1 MDIRKSASRKIDSLV
16 NKHFAWRFASRR
28 RLERL
33 EETLDFVAAMIPA
46 QDDLVTRVKELSNF
60 LTESSG
66 LYGSGSECLV
76 GKPGDGSYVLHSSFK
91 RANSLKVLSIG
102 VGDKI
107 SAESDLADYGAKVWL
122 FDHTI
127 SALPVEREEFTFIRR
142 GLGADSAD
150 SQLLPLPSMV
160 DHLALSTTDHG
171 ILMID
176 AEGAEWQICAA
187 EDEAA
192 LAKFA
197 QVSIEL
203 HGLTGIVDER
213 RWKTMRA
220 TLEVLTAN
228 HTATW
233 LHGNNW
239 RPSLPIGGR
248 MIPDVCEVTFLR
260 RDVINGSRREKNLT
274 SPDAQRPNTSLFPDL
289 PQSQLFRPLRP
300 TILAESRAWLAGG
313 E

>member
-1 MDIRKSASRKIDSLV
+1 M
-16 NKHFAWRFASRR
+16 
-28 RLERL
+28 
-33 EETLDFVAAMIPA
+33 
-46 QDDLVTRVKELSNF
+46 
-60 LTESSG
+60 
-66 LYGSGSECLV
+66 
-76 GKPGDGSYVLHSSFK
+76 
-91 RANSLKVLSIG
+91 
-102 VGDKI
+102 GDKV

-127 SALPVEREEFTFIRR
+127 NALPVEREEFVFIRN
-142 GLGADSAD
+142 GLGAYSSD
-150 SQLLPLPSMV
+150 SQLLSLPLMV
-160 DHLALSTTDHG
+160 NLLALSTTDHG

-176 AEGAEWQICAA
+176 AEGAEWQISTA

-197 QVSIEL
+197 QISIEL

-213 RWKTMRA
+213 HWKAMRA

-260 RDVINGSRREKNLT
+260 RDLISTSLREENLA
-274 SPDAQRPNTSLFPDL
+274 SPDAQKPNTSIFPDL
-289 PQSQLFRPLRP
+289 PQSQLFRPLGP
-300 TILAESRAWLAGG
+300 TILAESRGWLEGG
-313 E
+313 ACKN